1 MKRLFIGIGFSQE
14 LKDYFKE
21 SQLMVEKHCETA
33 RYTRYDNFHLT
44 LKFLGMMNESSVN
57 ELIEVMKSIE
67 LEKIHLMFDHIGFFK
82 KKNRYIVY
90 MGPQANEKLT
100 NLAMSLQTALVQAN
114 LVKQEEFVYK
124 PHVTLC
130 RNAKLLIQ
138 SGDIS
143 REAKIQKEAIINNI
157 TLYES
162 ATINGVLTYTPLY
175 IREV

>member
-1 MKRLFIGIGFSQE
+1 
-14 LKDYFKE
+14 
-21 SQLMVEKHCETA
+21 
-33 RYTRYDNFHLT
+33 
-44 LKFLGMMNESSVN
+44 
-57 ELIEVMKSIE
+57 
-67 LEKIHLMFDHIGFFK
+67 
-82 KKNRYIVY
+82 
-90 MGPQANEKLT
+90 
-100 NLAMSLQTALVQAN
+100 MSLQTALVQAN

-143 REAKIQKEAIINNI
+143 REAKIQKEAIINNM

-162 ATINGVLTYTPLY
+162 AVLMVLTYTPLY